1 MSANFIRLVYTGNL
15 LACLRTIYKYV
26 AWELFFSWSIG
37 VYWREVPS
45 IRFSRFMILVSFAI
59 YILLVRDWESVL
71 QLELVQLEGGHA
83 QILMYFGPIWL
94 GPDSWGPCSC
104 IFLRY
109 LVACALLSYCLRSD
123 IRCIE
128 NVILFRQ
135 FLCHSAHSM
144 DLYFWFQASL
154 LHLPCV
160 LMSQEVSRTVTS
172 TVHFWDTLWVWR
184 WPSL

>member
-1 MSANFIRLVYTGNL
+1 MY
-15 LACLRTIYKYV
+15 
-26 AWELFFSWSIG
+26 WELVSMSEDNLQICCMRAFFFLIYRG
-37 VYWREVPS
+37 LLERS

-160 LMSQEVSRTVTS
+160 LTSQEVSRTVTS
-172 TVHFWDTLWVWR
+172 TVHFGDTLWVWR
-184 WPSL
+184 LPSL

>member
-71 QLELVQLEGGHA
+71 QLELVQLERDHA
-83 QILMYFGPIWL
+83 QILMYLL
-94 GPDSWGPCSC
+94 GHMTRSWGSCSC

-109 LVACALLSYCLRSD
+109 LVACALLSYCLCSD

-135 FLCHSAHSM
+135 FLCHSAHNM

-160 LMSQEVSRTVTS
+160 LTSQEVSRTVTS